1 MVLGAPLLGGVGGQA
16 LPLTLPRACV
26 CRAATQC
33 ELPEERGDLV

>member
-16 LPLTLPRACV
+16 LPLTLPWACV